1 MKSNRSDHKG
11 RACVAAGALLIA
23 AALCMTGYNLWD
35 DARASAAVSDS
46 YGQLEALIPA
56 GDAVWQGT
64 DSTGEPCYPDYV
76 LNPGMEMPVQEIGGL
91 AYIGILDI
99 PVLEL
104 SLPVLSEW
112 SYPNLKAAPCRYT
125 GSAYQGSLIIAAH
138 NYTRH
143 FGSLKHISIGDEVM
157 FTDMD
162 GNVFSYTVSELE
174 QLAPTAAEE
183 MQAGDWTL
191 TLFTCTLGGQ
201 YRVAVRC
208 VSMEQD
214 ASS

>member
-1 MKSNRSDHKG
+1 M
-11 RACVAAGALLIA
+11 AVGALLIA

-35 DARASAAVSDS
+35 DARASAAVSSS

-64 DSTGEPCYPDYV
+64 DSTGETCYPDYV
-76 LNPGMEMPVQEIGGL
+76 LNPGMEMPAQEIDGH
-91 AYIGILDI
+91 AYIGILEI

-112 SYPNLKAAPCRYT
+112 SYPNLKIAPCRYT
-125 GSAYQGSLIIAAH
+125 GSAYQNRLIIAAH

-143 FGSLKHISIGDEVM
+143 FGSLKNISIGDEVL
-157 FTDMD
+157 FTDID

-174 QLAPTAAEE
+174 QLAPTAIEE
-183 MQAGDWTL
+183 MQAGDWAL

-208 VSMEQD
+208 VPMEQ
-214 ASS
+214 AVSS